1 MKKSLTF
8 LSKANNKVFKV
19 MNSPG
24 IRIINEMF
32 LQDTWFVPINVST
45 FLKSRNKHVHQTIIF
60 LCILIAGQP
69 DR

>member
-8 LSKANNKVFKV
+8 LSKDNNKVFKV

-32 LQDTWFVPINVST
+32 LQDTWFVPINVS
-45 FLKSRNKHVHQTIIF
+45 KWKYIF
-60 LCILIAGQP
+60 KILE
-69 DR
+69 